1 MTDVVGFGTA
11 GSVGNAALAAPYAE
25 VSASGTLQN
34 YGSAAV
40 AMPAGALAPTGRAA
54 LYVTYPSVV
63 ATGSSAAPVSYATY
77 LLNLNHPDTAAGT
90 AAKKDELTTYSNMVF
105 DNVVRFKDDY
115 YGVSANGLFKLGG
128 TTDFADPT
136 PDEITWSFKTC
147 MTDFGVEQLQTVDSV
162 FFGGRL
168 GPEATVTLF
177 FGDEGAE
184 SYSYSTPAD
193 SSAQNYRQLFGRGIR
208 ARYFALGVSGRGPMS
223 LDSIVFSVTT
233 LSRTI

>member
-1 MTDVVGFGTA
+1 MTDVVGFGTS
-11 GSVGNAALAAPYAE
+11 GSVGNAALIAPYSE

-34 YGSAAV
+34 YGSAV
-40 AMPAGALAPTGRAA
+40 LTMPAGVLAPTGRAA
-54 LYVTYPSVV
+54 LYITYPSI
-63 ATGSSAAPVSYATY
+63 AASGSSVAPVSYATY
-77 LLNLNHPDTAAGT
+77 ILNLNHPDSAVGA
-90 AAKKDELTTYSNMVF
+90 AAKKDELTVHSNMAFV
-105 DNVVRFKDDY
+105 DVVRFKDDY

-128 TTDFADPT
+128 TTDFADPA
-136 PDEITWSFKTC
+136 PEEITWSFKTC

-168 GPEATVTLF
+168 GPEATVTLY

-208 ARYFALGVSGRGPMS
+208 ARYFALGVSGRGPMA